1 MRKVNWFIGL
11 VFIAGCLTTS
21 PLANSIIGKVTD
33 QNGNAIEGAIV
44 TTNPASSSVLTDK
57 DGNYTIRK
65 LSSKE
70 YTVSVTKTGYAE
82 GYTKVRV
89 GGLDYPTQGDIQVL
103 PESIVVE
110 EAIIVESAPSSEK
123 KRAKGAVEVE
133 AEETTTK
140 KKKKWWEK

>member
-1 MRKVNWFIGL
+1 MRKVNWLIGL
-11 VFIAGCLTTS
+11 LFLTGCVTAS
-21 PLANSIIGKVTD
+21 PLANSIVGKVTD
-33 QNGNAIEGAIV
+33 QNGNSIEGAIV
-44 TTNPASSSVLTDK
+44 TTTPASSSVLTDK

-65 LSSKE
+65 LTAKE

-103 PESIVVE
+103 PEALVVDDPVVVE
-110 EAIIVESAPSSEK
+110 SISRSAPKQE
-123 KRAKGAVEVE
+123 AVEVE
-133 AEETTTK
+133 ETTPK

>member
-1 MRKVNWFIGL
+1 MRKENWLVCL
-11 VFIAGCLTTS
+11 VFLVGCVAAS
-21 PLANSIIGKVTD
+21 PLANSIVGKVTD
-33 QNGNAIEGAIV
+33 QNGNAIDGAIV
-44 TTNPASSSVLTDK
+44 TTIPASSSVLTDK

-70 YTVSVTKTGYAE
+70 YTVNVTKTGYAE

-89 GGLDYPTQGDIQVL
+89 GGLDYPTQGDVQVL
-103 PESIVVE
+103 PEALVVDDPVVVE
-110 EAIIVESAPSSEK
+110 STSRSVREK
-123 KRAKGAVEVE
+123 EAVEVE